1 MQYTISQQDHD
12 KMVSTIDQ
20 FINNNTV
27 RESDNPIFIRD
38 LAINNMILLK
48 LILDRT
54 IEKSPNASRVLQLM
68 DQDHTYNESINI
80 VLNKIKNE
88 LEKELDLYQVLFL

>member
-88 LEKELDLYQVLFL
+88 LEKELDLYI